1 MTRRRSVPKQTF
13 QPLDEQM
20 RLWPKISGNAI
31 NGLGEEEPRQPSPI
45 YWHAP
50 ESTPHGHLQNWMGQ
64 HSAKNPAPGREALVK
79 EREAVHQR
87 IPVTIAK
94 QTSQKSSE
102 DWRQWVHEKARALG
116 AELVGIAPMD
126 PLWVFEGYT
135 VSEPWIIMLGV
146 VMDYEILKE
155 APQPIA
161 SSEVVRQYTRGE
173 RIARDLADLIRL
185 EGFHA
190 EGHCGPMAGPVN
202 FIPPALACGFGE
214 LGKHGSI
221 INRQYGA
228 SFRLASVLTELPLL
242 RDEADILNVDDICLG
257 CQICE
262 RECPAGAITDTKQL
276 VRGEDKWYV
285 DFDKCLP
292 FFNEHHGCALC
303 LAVCPWSTPGRSP
316 RIADKVARRRQRLKE
331 HSTSQ

>member
-1 MTRRRSVPKQTF
+1 MTHRRSVPKQQF
-13 QPLDEQM
+13 VPLQEQM
-20 RLWPKISGNAI
+20 DLWPDVSGNTI
-31 NGLGEEEPRQPSPI
+31 NGLGEPQPRQPSPI

-50 ESTPHGHLQNWMGQ
+50 EATPHGHLQTWMGQ

-79 EREAVHQR
+79 ERETVHQR
-87 IPVTIAK
+87 IPVAIADAP
-94 QTSQKSSE
+94 TRRSPE
-102 DWRQWVHEKARALG
+102 HWHQWVHEQARTLG
-116 AELVGIAPMD
+116 AELVGIAPMN

-135 VSEPWIIMLGV
+135 VSEPWIIMLGMA
-146 VMDYEILKE
+146 MDYDALRD
-155 APQPIA
+155 APRPSA
-161 SSEVVRQYTRGE
+161 SSEVIKQYTRGE
-173 RIARDLADLIRL
+173 RIARDLADWIRS

-190 EGHCGPMAGPVN
+190 EGHCGPMAGRVN

-221 INRQYGA
+221 INREYGA
-228 SFRLASVLTELPLL
+228 SFRLASVLTDLPLIA
-242 RDEADILNVDDICLG
+242 DEADRLYVDDICLG

-262 RECPAGAITDTKQL
+262 RDCPAGAITDEKQL
-276 VRGEDKWYV
+276 VRGEMKWYV

-316 RIADKVARRRQRLKE
+316 RMADKITKRRERLAQTHVAK
-331 HSTSQ
+331 